1 MAIFN
6 KLKETSASEIR
17 KLFDLAQGKEGVISL
32 GIGEPDFETPEVVKE
47 AAKKAI
53 DEGYTHYSPNIGRED
68 LRNEVLKKVRERNQI
83 EADLENI
90 MITVGANQA
99 FLLSL
104 STFIEEGDEVLIPS
118 PGFVSYAPSVKFAGG
133 EPVEY
138 PLKDENNFRP
148 QIKDLK
154 DLVTEDT
161 EAIFL
166 NSPSNPTGAVLRRK
180 DIEKIADFIIEH
192 DLKAITDEI
201 YEDIIYEEDHES
213 LASIDEIFD
222 QVITINGF
230 SKNFAMTGWRLGYVV
245 APKETIDLMVRFQM
259 YNATCPPNFSQKAVA
274 DVMNTSEGR
283 KAINHMVN
291 SYEERRNLVIDRIE
305 EMPNIELKKPEG
317 AFYAFPNIEK
327 TGMSSKE
334 FSERLIEEEKV
345 VIVPGSAFGEHG
357 EGNVRLSYATDY
369 DQIEKAMN
377 RMENFINNID

>member
-1 MAIFN
+1 MAIYN

-17 KLFDLAQGKEGVISL
+17 KLFDLAQGEEGIISL

-83 EADLENI
+83 EADLENV

-104 STFIEEGDEVLIPS
+104 STFIEDGDEVLIPS

-148 QIKDLK
+148 QIEDLK

-222 QVITINGF
+222 RVITINGF

-245 APKETIDLMVRFQM
+245 APEETIDLMVRFQM

-283 KAINHMVN
+283 KAINNMVN
-291 SYEERRNLVIDRIE
+291 SYEERRNLVIGRIE

-334 FSERLIEEEKV
+334 FSKRLIEEEKV